1 MTPPSPPDIPNR
13 RTWSGPA
20 QTDAPTPSC
29 LDEDTLGALAEGS
42 LDEATRSAALPHLA
56 GCAHCGAAVASLARA
71 LADPGLAA
79 EIEAV
84 ASPPRRRWLAWSG
97 ALAAAL
103 ALVLLVPL
111 KTFWNKQPGPHR
123 APVVVSGA
131 LPASLAPAGDV
142 AQVEA
147 LHWAPVSAANRY
159 RVTLFAP
166 SGRVLY
172 EATPSDTF
180 VVLPD
185 SVALAPGIRYLWKV
199 EARVGFDRWVSS
211 DLVGF
216 TLLEGARP

>member
-29 LDEDTLGALAEGS
+29 LDEDTLGARE
-42 LDEATRSAALPHLA
+42 RSNRGTAMRT
-56 GCAHCGAAVASLARA
+56 S
-71 LADPGLAA
+71 GLAA

-180 VVLPD
+180 IDLPD

-216 TLLEGARP
+216 TLLEGARR